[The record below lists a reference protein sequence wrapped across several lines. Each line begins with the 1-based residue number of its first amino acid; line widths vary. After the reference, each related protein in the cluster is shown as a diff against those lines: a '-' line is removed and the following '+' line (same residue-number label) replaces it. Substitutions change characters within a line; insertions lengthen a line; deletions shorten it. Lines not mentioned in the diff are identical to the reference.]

1 MIDKEA
7 LIISVFEKLKNRDNS
22 ALIKGAEKHIEKV
35 TQKKF
40 KREEKELKEVDRRSF
55 MKKIYREIL
64 NAELLFDEK

>member
-1 MIDKEA
+1 MIDKEE
-7 LIISVFEKLKNRDNS
+7 LIISIFEQLKNRDNT

-35 TQKKF
+35 TQRKF
-40 KREEKELKEVDRRSF
+40 EREEKELKEEGRRSF